1 MYRFLVPY
9 TINAAIKIKKL
20 LPAICIEILQAPSD
34 SERRE
39 TLRHLSSATK
49 SFPICRITMGN
60 EQDKNKP
67 CQKLTLIL
75 VQMEEVLA
83 NRREKMEKGR
93 KE

>member
-1 MYRFLVPY
+1 
-9 TINAAIKIKKL
+9 
-20 LPAICIEILQAPSD
+20 
-34 SERRE
+34 
-39 TLRHLSSATK
+39 
-49 SFPICRITMGN
+49 MGN